1 MYFPLCPPDSP
12 ARSLQPSA
20 FVARDSPGSGVNTQ
34 RSGSFSRTGAPS
46 SLQPHHVISTSL
58 HAHRSGAMFAPSC
71 ASVPSP
77 VCVSS
82 AQNGSASTPS
92 LALLRVLPER
102 ELKLVEHFA
111 VLCRLE
117 RQVEAQVARLS
128 GLRDRMHA
136 QNARLQF
143 QLQQPRHLRADRG
156 NRRQRDRSDDEDAG
170 FESEGEEGKSTSLL
184 LNDAG
189 QPLPSNSDA
198 IHIWTLRNRLQHF
211 SKGSSRAKLSAAA
224 SKAGALV
231 CVSTAV
237 GRKTRGAQGKDLEK
251 KVNSLLAGWDNARGD
266 PGWSSA
272 VLRWQLDRLKVKRRR
287 RVKKEE
293 EEGDDEEDGDVKS
306 SEHAEK
312 EEEEEEGEGVMRE
325 RMAGVSLRVFRA
337 FVKEL
342 YRTLVSIPIPE
353 HAVRA
358 LFDHCRLQPS
368 PLALPALPSA
378 SELAD
383 DSFLPATPGELHPS
397 KLLYATRSLLLA
409 WRRLALPSASFTSV
423 SPGDRHGGPLPARVP
438 SFAEVLRAV
447 CTAVSASLPKSVSW
461 AFTPSEC
468 LSNFV
473 TSVQPSDASLLP
485 SLFLPATRGGEQ
497 RPDSVSSSASTVHVH
512 KGPGEQGC
520 LSAGAPGPSS
530 WDYGSMS
537 LPSLSRECTQGVDA
551 PEHDFRLLA
560 TVEEAIL
567 RGLRQV
573 LGGASPGKAT
583 DENAL
588 GHHALSGPAPRPV
601 EGTARAQGPAGLEER
616 GFAEATDALA
626 LAVLPNAGAQNENTE
641 TKGDTCKG
649 ASLVGTGTTLD
660 GAIRAILARPEKVP
674 ILYFS
679 SLLTQPVPPFAVFQ
693 VYLHLRKRSTEQHG
707 LVCHR
712 RWWSPEEDA
721 ALLRAVDTMGVQQRG
736 AGKWMKVAALLPGR
750 TNNQCRAR
758 YLYLAVEGKRHGLFS
773 ALEDLRLQVL
783 VSCYGRGSWG
793 KIARH
798 LRGRTEMKCR
808 ERYENCLHD
817 ESKTLLWTSSE
828 MSLLRV
834 AADFFQQDWPA
845 VARVICGRPAQQC
858 REKFEELETEAE
870 IEQTAIQFLR
880 RFPEIP
886 VHQADSWEAEASTK
900 SAVVAWAEAHLL
912 YLLRFFV
919 CACGHLFADSVR
931 KAASEGLLSFASFPA
946 FQVEEPREQEGP
958 LETNAKGGSQE
969 THRPKRQTDVRGT
982 GERERLVRGIDAGPS
997 PAARSAAIQF
1007 AKYLEAL
1014 YALLLPA
1021 SRRSAVSKPADP
1033 LSGAQLTV
1041 VGSSLGSRDVV
1052 PFQGES
1058 GTTVSP
1064 EQACLSSFPPQCP
1077 EPRSLSSPA
1086 PFTPSAMWATAHSD
1100 DRFPALG
1107 DRSHL
1112 SSACP
1117 PNSLATALRSL
1128 PSVSLQQTLSPNS
1141 PASLSPLLSFEK
1153 HTGASGE
1160 TLQGSR
1166 GPEVRTDAS
1175 GASGADEVEIPSDAG
1190 VACLFLLL
1198 AVEKGVGLGL
1208 GEQAPR
1214 LASLYKKGIREWKSK
1229 LANKGET
1236 WEDSGT
1242 VDTGKASPCLDL
1254 SETRSQVMRIGELR
1268 EETLET
1274 IAEVPHP
1281 HQSPLGSGSS
1291 CLPDPRRPAHMA
1303 PAVAVSLLQWLAVS
1317 GGAGGPRPNR
1327 ASESPALEERQ
1338 ALSNPPAERDGEP
1351 SVVASDSEEH
1361 AQTEVCSEPS
1371 ASEGARGQSNFDKL
1385 VGFMSHEKGQSYATV
1400 PAKRPALRCLQQR
1413 PLPAALVE
1421 AATQAAATE
1430 MKLRGL
1436 DPRLVSDAST
1446 AGKDRRKKANQVLSR
1461 CSRATRAPT
1470 ERGQRLPQRI
1480 AAGLEV
1486 GSESRIDERLG
1497 ASQEVESSRISQFRD
1512 QESGGNGS
1520 KTRRYYAQVPRRQ
1533 VSARGRQREGSG
1545 RGRRAQEGSTEGGP
1559 DDGDM
1564 KEAET
1569 EETGEKRG
1577 HMKGGSKRGRSR
1589 GVKKGGMEEPQSAL
1603 ERPRR
1608 GRKGGPEI
1616 CDDVGEKHRDQNASV
1631 EDGRNGEKGWPTAH
1645 VEERQFWKGDTET
1658 VDETHTQ
1665 RVGQRKRDEKNRD
1678 ETEMQPGEIFADSG
1692 VAEGLPIGSAGE
1704 VDVGQMCERAVV
1716 GLPLVDGRTGKKFT
1730 EVEAY
1735 TIAREVEE
1743 KIQAMYEAPKPAE

>member
-1 MYFPLCPPDSP
+1 MYFPLFPPDSP

-20 FVARDSPGSGVNTQ
+20 FVARDSPGSGVCTQ
-34 RSGSFSRTGAPS
+34 QTGSFPRTGAPS
-46 SLQPHHVISTSL
+46 SLEPHHGISTSL
-58 HAHRSGAMFAPSC
+58 HAHRSGAIFAPSC
-71 ASVPSP
+71 ASVRSP
-77 VCVSS
+77 VSVSS

-92 LALLRVLPER
+92 LALLRLLPER

-128 GLRDRMHA
+128 GLRDRMHE

-237 GRKTRGAQGKDLEK
+237 GRKTSGAQGKDLEK

-293 EEGDDEEDGDVKS
+293 EEGGDEEDGDAKS
-306 SEHAEK
+306 SDHAEK

-325 RMAGVSLRVFRA
+325 RMAGVSLRVFRS

-342 YRTLVSIPIPE
+342 YKTLVSIPIPE

-368 PLALPALPSA
+368 SLALPASPSA
-378 SELAD
+378 SDLAYE
-383 DSFLPATPGELHPS
+383 SFLPVTPGELHPS

-423 SPGDRHGGPLPARVP
+423 SPGDRRGGPLPARVP
-438 SFAEVLRAV
+438 TFAEVLRAV
-447 CTAVSASLPKSVSW
+447 CTAVSASLPQSVSW

-473 TSVQPSDASLLP
+473 TSVQPSDASLPP
-485 SLFLPATRGGEQ
+485 SLLPATRRGEQ
-497 RPDSVSSSASTVHVH
+497 QPHSISSSASTVSVRT
-512 KGPGEQGC
+512 GPGEEGRP
-520 LSAGAPGPSS
+520 SAGAPGLSS
-530 WDYGSMS
+530 WDYGSLS
-537 LPSLSRECTQGVDA
+537 LPSLSREHTQGADA

-573 LGGASPGKAT
+573 VGGPSPGEAT
-583 DENAL
+583 DENEL
-588 GHHALSGPAPRPV
+588 GHHVPSGPAPRPV
-601 EGTARAQGPAGLEER
+601 EGTARAQGPAGLKER
-616 GFAEATDALA
+616 GSAEATDALA
-626 LAVLPNAGAQNENTE
+626 LVVLPNARAQNENTE
-641 TKGDTCKG
+641 TKGATCKG

-660 GAIRAILARPEKVP
+660 GAFRATLARPEKVP

-721 ALLRAVDTMGVQQRG
+721 ALLRAVNTMGVQQRG

-817 ESKTLLWTSSE
+817 ECKTLLWTSSE

-845 VARVICGRPAQQC
+845 VARVIGGRPAQQC

-870 IEQTAIQFLR
+870 IEQTAIHFLR
-880 RFPEIP
+880 RSPEIP
-886 VHQADSWEAEASTK
+886 VHQTDSWEAEASTK
-900 SAVVAWAEAHLL
+900 LAVVAWAEAHLL
-912 YLLRFFV
+912 SLLRLFV

-931 KAASEGLLSFASFPA
+931 KAASQGLLSFPSFLV
-946 FQVEEPREQEGP
+946 FQAEEPGEQEGP
-958 LETNAKGGSQE
+958 LETKARGGSQE
-969 THRPKRQTDVRGT
+969 SHRSKRQADVRGT
-982 GERERLVRGIDAGPS
+982 GERERLFRGIHAGPS
-997 PAARSAAIQF
+997 PAARSAAIKF

-1021 SRRSAVSKPADP
+1021 SRRSAVSKPGGP
-1033 LSGAQLTV
+1033 LSDAQLTLV
-1041 VGSSLGSRDVV
+1041 ESSHGSRQVS

-1058 GTTVSP
+1058 ETTVSP
-1064 EQACLSSFPPQCP
+1064 DQACLLSFPPYYP
-1077 EPRSLSSPA
+1077 ELHSLSSP
-1086 PFTPSAMWATAHSD
+1086 PSSPSAMWTTAHSD
-1100 DRFPALG
+1100 GRFPAFG

-1112 SSACP
+1112 SSVCP
-1117 PNSLATALRSL
+1117 PNSLSTALRSH
-1128 PSVSLQQTLSPNS
+1128 PPVSLQQTLSPNS
-1141 PASLSPLLSFEK
+1141 PASLSPFLSSDK

-1166 GPEVRTDAS
+1166 GPDVRTEAS
-1175 GASGADEVEIPSDAG
+1175 GASGADEVEIPSDAR

-1214 LASLYKKGIREWKSK
+1214 LLSLYKKGIREWKSK
-1229 LANKGET
+1229 LSNKAETGEDT
-1236 WEDSGT
+1236 GAVE
-1242 VDTGKASPCLDL
+1242 TGKASPCLDL
-1254 SETRSQVMRIGELR
+1254 SETRSQVMRTGELR
-1268 EETLET
+1268 EEAPEN

-1281 HQSPLGSGSS
+1281 DQSPLLGSQSS
-1291 CLPDPRRPAHMA
+1291 YLPDPRRPAHMA

-1317 GGAGGPRPNR
+1317 GSAGGPRPNR
-1327 ASESPALEERQ
+1327 AAESTAPEGRR
-1338 ALSNPPAERDGEP
+1338 ALSNPPTEREGEP
-1351 SVVASDSEEH
+1351 SVLASESEEH
-1361 AQTEVCSEPS
+1361 AQTEICSEPG
-1371 ASEGARGQSNFDKL
+1371 ASEDTRGQSNFDKL
-1385 VGFMSHEKGQSYATV
+1385 VGFMSHEKGQSSLAV

-1436 DPRLVSDAST
+1436 DPRLVSGAST
-1446 AGKDRRKKANQVLSR
+1446 AGKDRSKKANQVLSR
-1461 CSRATRAPT
+1461 CSRATRAPA
-1470 ERGQRLPQRI
+1470 EGGRRVPQRI
-1480 AAGLEV
+1480 AAGLEK
-1486 GSESRIDERLG
+1486 GAESRIEEWLD
-1497 ASQEVESSRISQFRD
+1497 ASQEVESLRVSQLGD
-1512 QESGGNGS
+1512 QKSGVNGS

-1533 VSARGRQREGSG
+1533 VSARGRHREGSG
-1545 RGRRAQEGSTEGGP
+1545 RGRGAQEGGKEEIS
-1559 DDGDM
+1559 DDGEM
-1564 KEAET
+1564 KGAET
-1569 EETGEKRG
+1569 EETGERRG
-1577 HMKGGSKRGRSR
+1577 HLEGASRRGRSS
-1589 GVKKGGMEEPQSAL
+1589 GFKKGRMGEPQSAL

-1608 GRKGGPEI
+1608 GRKRGPGVCE
-1616 CDDVGEKHRDQNASV
+1616 DAGEKHPGQNASV
-1631 EDGRNGEKGWPTAH
+1631 EDEGNGEEGWPTAH

-1658 VDETHTQ
+1658 VDGTHAQ
-1665 RVGQRKRDEKNRD
+1665 RVGQRRRDEKNRD
-1678 ETEMQPGEIFADSG
+1678 EAEMQPREIFAEGG

-1730 EVEAY
+1730 EAEAY
-1735 TIAREVEE
+1735 TVAREVEE
-1743 KIQAMYEAPKPAE
+1743 KIKAMYEAPKPAE